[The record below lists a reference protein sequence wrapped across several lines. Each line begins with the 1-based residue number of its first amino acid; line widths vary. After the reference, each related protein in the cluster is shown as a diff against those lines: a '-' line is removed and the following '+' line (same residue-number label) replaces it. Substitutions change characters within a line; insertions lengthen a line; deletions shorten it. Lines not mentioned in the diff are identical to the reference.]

1 MRDTSSGSR
10 FFLVVRFW
18 VAPEAEAQ
26 VLAWL
31 EGGHVAE
38 VVSQP
43 GFLWCKRITLQPK
56 DGWPG
61 YSMIYGIASRAA
73 FEAYN
78 GNAKLMAKFAAERAP
93 FADRMR
99 IDRFFGE
106 VDYEAG
112 MEFAPPPGKG
122 VSP

>member
-1 MRDTSSGSR
+1 MAATPGVSCASR

-18 VAPEAEAQ
+18 VAPQAEAR
-26 VLAWL
+26 VLRWL

-43 GFLWCKRITLQPK
+43 GFQWCKRLRLEPK
-56 DGWPG
+56 DGWNG
-61 YSMIYGIASRAA
+61 YAMLYGIESRTA

-78 GNAKLMAKFAAERAP
+78 GNQALMAKFAAERAP
-93 FADRMR
+93 FEAQMR

-106 VDYEAG
+106 VEHEVPQSG
-112 MEFAPPPGKG
+112 M
-122 VSP
+122 

>member
-1 MRDTSSGSR
+1 MNDLNDSSGCK

-43 GFLWCKRITLQPK
+43 GFLWCKRIRLEPK

-78 GNAKLMAKFAAERAP
+78 GNKALMAKFAAERAP
-93 FADRMR
+93 FEAKMR

-106 VDYEAG
+106 VDYEVSG
-112 MEFAPPPGKG
+112 MEFAKQ
-122 VSP
+122 

>member
-1 MRDTSSGSR
+1 MAAMPDGSSGCN

-38 VVSQP
+38 VLSQP
-43 GFLWCKRITLQPK
+43 GFLWCRRIRLPPE

-78 GNAKLMAKFAAERAP
+78 GNARLTAKFAAERAP
-93 FADRMR
+93 FAASMR

-106 VDYEAG
+106 VDYAI
-112 MEFAPPPGKG
+112 
-122 VSP
+122 VSK